1 MPARREVCAMTTD
14 RHRPDVRDAC
24 RTLGVSPS
32 DDLATIRAAWRDL
45 VRSHHPDRGA
55 RSKENAT
62 AKLAAI
68 NDAWDTLFNH
78 KSCRAPATRATDN
91 RLAQC
96 SPNVAPARP
105 GGSARP
111 VSPGRT
117 RLSADASNTA
127 EAVRRADGAGRTPR
141 RWGHRIDGISP
152 EDPRKQYCE
161 TREALHG
168 YSKARKIWENL
179 SALPEVK
186 TTA

>member
-32 DDLATIRAAWRDL
+32 DELATIRAAWRDL

-62 AKLAAI
+62 AKLAVI

-78 KSCRAPATRATDN
+78 KSCRAPAARATGN
-91 RLAQC
+91 LRAQC
-96 SPNVAPARP
+96 SPNEVPARP

-111 VSPGRT
+111 VRPVRT
-117 RLSADASNTA
+117 GLSAGASNTA

-141 RWGHRIDGISP
+141 RWGHRIEGISP
-152 EDPRKQYCE
+152 EDPRKQCCE
-161 TREALHG
+161 TRAALHG
-168 YSKARKIWENL
+168 YSKARKIWGEL
-179 SALPEVK
+179 
-186 TTA
+186 